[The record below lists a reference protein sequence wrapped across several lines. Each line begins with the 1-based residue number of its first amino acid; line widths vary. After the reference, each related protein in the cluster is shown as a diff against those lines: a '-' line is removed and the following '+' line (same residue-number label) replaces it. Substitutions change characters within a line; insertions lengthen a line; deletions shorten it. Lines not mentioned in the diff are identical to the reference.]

1 MIVYDPT
8 KPEQSPYIRNRM
20 GEIEG
25 IVREFEMTHGVRVA
39 YVAVTGEHAEGLATG
54 ESPIDLAMIYVRPQD
69 DYLTCFEV
77 PRTHTIDSAG
87 IGCVAYD
94 IAHVYEK
101 IANSDTRT
109 LEWLRATPLKSLTDD
124 VVAQT
129 TLSLAARA
137 TITAR
142 LVNYYYMLS
151 RTRGLPDM
159 LDRTTRHTIEKSMRV
174 AIHTLSL
181 AYVYRF
187 HTMPPVIGR
196 LLVDELSAWRL
207 DDDSPLE
214 RLCAITVG
222 LMDAKMEGHGDDTD
236 EHVRDTAHVVK
247 AVLDMLIDEN
257 SDISSIVPTTEA
269 RKKHT
274 AEMQR
279 LCDEAFRAIVCRV
292 ETKTRD
298 SDARESLVEGLD
310 QVIDALSK
318 LREGIKKDGD

>member
-8 KPEQSPYIRNRM
+8 KPEQSPYIRDRM
-20 GEIEG
+20 DEIKD
-25 IVREFEMTHGVRVA
+25 IVRDFEKAHGVHVA
-39 YVAVTGEHAEGLATG
+39 YTAVTGEHAEGLATA
-54 ESPIDLAMIYVRPQD
+54 ESPIDLTIIYVRPQD

-129 TLSLAARA
+129 TLSLATRA

-159 LDRTTRHTIEKSMRV
+159 IDRTTRHTIEKSMRV

-187 HTMPPVIGR
+187 HTMPPITSR
-196 LLVDELSAWRL
+196 TLIEDLSTWRL

-236 EHVRDTAHVVK
+236 EHVQDTAHVVK
-247 AVLDMLIDEN
+247 AVLDMLIEEN
-257 SDISSIVPTTEA
+257 SDISDIIPTTEA
-269 RKKHT
+269 RRRHE
-274 AEMQR
+274 AEMHR